1 MSLIRIGEDLHC
13 HIPSVQKSAKRWYC
27 GDEMDRAAAELHLT
41 KLVQRQA
48 AAGAS
53 YIDVNV
59 DDYLIDTEVGREGAL
74 EIMAYIFGLIERYG
88 RHIPICIDSSDPG
101 ILEWGLDR
109 YYQLHGGH
117 VRPPLVNSVAVTRLE
132 ALQLRKKRPFSVVG
146 MLLESA
152 FESEASGFTDI
163 AEPDTYYKT
172 ARHIFD
178 RAIEAGFAPDEV
190 YFDPAVGPLG
200 ADMVGY
206 TQRTFEGVRMIR
218 SDPDMKDVHIT
229 IGLSNC
235 SEGLPRRLGVNR
247 AYLRVAM
254 EYGVDAAICN
264 AARVTGKDL
273 VDPWILRLI
282 KKVATSESTDTL
294 MMLVDFAQGHP
305 REPEPVPRQPLRN
318 AFKETLQNT
327 KDPVYILEMAPGEHN
342 IDALYQMAEAARD
355 TDFAISITDTPS
367 GSRSPGSETI
377 GMEVAR
383 ITGRQPI
390 VNLSCKSDDR
400 DGLMRRA
407 IGAYNQG
414 LQNLFAVTGDYS
426 FQGKAVFDLDA
437 ATLLMA
443 IDGLRRGLDFPS
455 LMPRGGEPLEDLYVG
470 AAVSPFK
477 YLEPDLWGQYLK
489 LWKKRQ
495 AGADYF
501 ITQVGW
507 DVRKFQELK
516 LYMNR
521 SGMADVPVLG
531 SVFVMRMRLVS
542 TLFRA
547 RVAGMVIPQDLNMRY
562 LGQLV
567 PKKERRRI
575 RKMSFVELMDWQ
587 NRMSRRDAALL
598 ADILVRGLGYRGVD
612 LAGVMNVEEALE
624 IREMIRELEARDWRE
639 NYEEYRA
646 GNEDRERRF
655 APQDGFYLFPEGD
668 GALLQDGPIQTADR
682 SAYPSSSR
690 WMKWLHGAFFE
701 EGTSGHDLLRWAVA
715 RQDGSWLQGLMTR
728 FEETSKAKSLGC
740 EMCGDCRIPNLQ
752 FLCPEPTNGCAK
764 RLINGPCG
772 GADEEGFCEVVPER
786 RCYWGEVI
794 ERAMKAGE
802 VKMLT
807 EFQLPK
813 DPRLVH
819 TSSWRNEVLGLCP
832 KPLKIEDPDCALPE

>member
-27 GDEMDRAAAELHLT
+27 GDALDKVAGELHLT

-59 DDYLIDTEVGREGAL
+59 DDYLIDADIGREGAL
-74 EIMAYIFGLIERYG
+74 EIMEFIFLLIERHG
-88 RHIPICIDSSDPG
+88 RHTPICIDSSDPG

-117 VRPPLVNSVAVTRLE
+117 VRPPLMNSVAATRLE
-132 ALQLRKKRPFSVVG
+132 PLQLRKKRPFSVVG

-152 FESEASGFTDI
+152 FESTGFTDI

-172 ARHIFD
+172 ARYIFD
-178 RAIEAGFAPDEV
+178 KAIDAGFAPDEV

-206 TQRTFEGVRMIR
+206 TRRTFEGIRMIR
-218 SDPDMKDVHIT
+218 ADRDMKDVHIT

-254 EYGVDAAICN
+254 EYGVDSAICN
-264 AARVTGKDL
+264 AGRVTGKDL
-273 VDPWILRLI
+273 VDPWILKLI
-282 KKVATSESTDTL
+282 KKVVTSESMDTL
-294 MMLVDFAQGHP
+294 GTLVDFAQGHP
-305 REPEPVPRQPLRN
+305 RTSEPTPRQPLRN

-327 KDPVYILEMAPGEHN
+327 KDPVYILEMAPSEHN
-342 IDALYQMAEAARD
+342 LDALYEMAEGARD
-355 TDFAISITDTPS
+355 TDLAISITDTPS
-367 GSRSPGSETI
+367 GGRSPGSEVI

-390 VNLSCKSDDR
+390 VNLSCKADDR

-407 IGAYNQG
+407 LGAYNQG

-426 FQGKAVFDLDA
+426 FDGRPSFDLDA
-437 ATLLMA
+437 VTLLMA
-443 IDGLRRGLDFPS
+443 LDGLRRGLDFPS
-455 LMPRGGEPLEDLYVG
+455 LMPRSGEPLSDLFVG

-477 YLEPDLWGQYLK
+477 YMEPDLWGQYLK
-489 LWKKRQ
+489 LCKKRR

-507 DVRKFQELK
+507 DVKKFQELK

-547 RVAGMVIPQDLNMRY
+547 RVAGMVIPDDLNGRY
-562 LGQLV
+562 LGRLRS
-567 PKKERRRI
+567 KKERRRI

-612 LAGVMNVEEALE
+612 LAGVSDVAEALE
-624 IREMIRELEARDWRE
+624 IREMIRELEGRDWRE
-639 NYEEYRA
+639 NYEEYRE
-646 GNEDRERRF
+646 GNDERERRF
-655 APQDGFYLFPEGD
+655 APDDAYYLFPDGEGELLAD
-668 GALLQDGPIQTADR
+668 GAIQAADR
-682 SAYPSSSR
+682 SGYPRTSGL
-690 WMKWLHGAFFE
+690 MKWAHQSFFE
-701 EGTSGHDLLRWAVA
+701 PGTSGHDLLNWAVA
-715 RQDGSWLQGLMTR
+715 RPDGSRLERLATN
-728 FEETSKAKSLGC
+728 FEEVTKSRSLGC
-740 EMCGDCRIPNLQ
+740 EMCGDCRIPDLQ
-752 FLCPEPTNGCAK
+752 FLCPEPTSGCAK
-764 RLINGPCG
+764 RLTNGPCG
-772 GADEEGFCEVVPER
+772 GADESGNCEVVPER

-794 ERAMKAGE
+794 ERALKAGE
-802 VKMLT
+802 FDTLGA
-807 EFQLPK
+807 FQLPK
-813 DPRLVH
+813 DPRLAH

-832 KPLKIEDPDCALPE
+832 KPLKLDTSDWTLPE